1 MSLTVCCHSC
11 RAMCC
16 RCHGAPSFHAA
27 LRHVAT
33 GSEEALPL
41 PLLSFT
47 VAGLLEQS
55 IRLHKLVG
63 DMSWDLSGAYL
74 FDELPDLIV
83 ALLRADTPKQRTHIR
98 RGKKRL
104 ADKKPRSTP

>member
-1 MSLTVCCHSC
+1 
-11 RAMCC
+11 MCC
-16 RCHGAPSFHAA
+16 RRRHRAPSFHAA

-33 GSEEALPL
+33 DSEEAL

-63 DMSWDLSGAYL
+63 DMSPDLSGACL
-74 FDELPDLIV
+74 FDELPDPIV